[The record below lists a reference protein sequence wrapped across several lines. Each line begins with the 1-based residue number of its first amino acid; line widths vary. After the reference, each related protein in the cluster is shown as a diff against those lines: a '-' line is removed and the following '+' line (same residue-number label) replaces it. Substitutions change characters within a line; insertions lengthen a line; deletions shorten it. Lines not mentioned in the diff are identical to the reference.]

1 MLASRYQAVYT
12 DDSGRLARQQ
22 LVAHYPIS
30 RVVQTEWLH
39 MDAQNRIHPT
49 LPASLKLVFV
59 FDFDIRHNPR
69 QLLFMYIDS
78 RYPIRHKLLLAGAES
93 VPEITLSRVSAIDA
107 PTTGE
112 TTPIYSL

>member
-39 MDAQNRIHPT
+39 VDAQNRIHPMIP
-49 LPASLKLVFV
+49 LPAGSAE
-59 FDFDIRHNPR
+59 IRH
-69 QLLFMYIDS
+69 
-78 RYPIRHKLLLAGAES
+78 IRVEKQ
-93 VPEITLSRVSAIDA
+93 
-107 PTTGE
+107 
-112 TTPIYSL
+112 